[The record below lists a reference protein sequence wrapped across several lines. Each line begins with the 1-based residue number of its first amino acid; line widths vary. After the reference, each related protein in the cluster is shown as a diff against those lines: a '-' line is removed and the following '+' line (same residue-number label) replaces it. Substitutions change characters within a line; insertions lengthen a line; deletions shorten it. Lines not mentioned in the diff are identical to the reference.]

1 MCGACAQLGKPS
13 IARALPPDCEGLA
26 QDVPLPIVTKATDA
40 RKSLAEHRAALV
52 EANGH
57 LDATRGCDAQVRQD
71 FSK

>member
-1 MCGACAQLGKPS
+1 M
-13 IARALPPDCEGLA
+13 
-26 QDVPLPIVTKATDA
+26 PIVTKATDA